1 MIDLISEIIDDKF
14 IKHYAKDYLGNKYFI
29 VQIETGIKFAEAM
42 DLLPCKYTYAV
53 LNEKIEEDV
62 NG

>member
-1 MIDLISEIIDDKF
+1 MIELISEIIDDKF
-14 IKHYAKDYLGNKYFI
+14 IKHYAKDYLDNRYYI
-29 VQIETGIKFAEAM
+29 VKIETGEKYTEAI